1 MSKKTLLWLIAIV
14 VAVAGCILYEEY
26 TDGQKIVT
34 DYFAIEVTPSD
45 CGDEPTVNIGYP
57 MRFSS
62 HKKAYNELRK
72 QHVESITHIIHE
84 LNDNIK
90 NEKNPVLVG
99 VHKKLLNEYSRKRVV
114 MVSCTHKKR
123 LNPNMILNELNK
135 HGTDYDKMKEF
146 CDENQI
152 SVKYE
157 PISI

>member
-14 VAVAGCILYEEY
+14 VAVAGCILYEDY
-26 TDGQKIVT
+26 SDGHKIVT
-34 DYFAIEVTPSD
+34 DYFTIEVTPRVYGS
-45 CGDEPTVNIGYP
+45 EPSVNIGRP

-62 HKKAYNELRK
+62 HDEAYNELREK
-72 QHVESITHIIHE
+72 YIERRTHRIHE

-90 NEKNPVLVG
+90 NEKNPVLAE
-99 VHKKLLNEYSRKRVV
+99 VHKELLNEYSRMWVV

-123 LNPNMILNELNK
+123 LNTNMILDELKK

-152 SVKYE
+152 SVNYE
-157 PISI
+157 TIL

>member
-14 VAVAGCILYEEY
+14 VAVAGCILYEDY

-34 DYFAIEVTPSD
+34 DYFTIKVKPSVYGSEPSVT
-45 CGDEPTVNIGYP
+45 IGHP

-62 HKKAYNELRK
+62 HEEAYNELREK
-72 QHVESITHIIHE
+72 YIESRTHCIHE

-90 NEKNPVLVG
+90 NEKNPVLAE
-99 VHKKLLNEYSRKRVV
+99 VHKELLNEYSRMWVV

-123 LNPNMILNELNK
+123 LNTNMILDELKK

-152 SVKYE
+152 SVNYE
-157 PISI
+157 TIL